1 MAYFATLNESN
12 IVIRVESINNVVI
25 LDDDDVEQEQL
36 GIDFLI
42 SLYGAGN
49 YKQTSYNRNIRKNFA
64 GIGDTYDTTRD
75 AFIPP
80 KPYASWTLVEDT
92 CLWEAPVAYPDDDK
106 YYEWNEAIT
115 NWDIPPQ
122 PYASWTLNDNNH
134 WQPPVTYPNDGKD
147 YEWDE
152 ATTNWV
158 ERE

>member
-12 IVIRVESINNVVI
+12 IVIRVEAINNVVI

-49 YKQTSYNRNIRKNFA
+49 YKQTSYNGSIRKNYA
-64 GIGDTYDTTRD
+64 GIGYTYDSERD

-80 KPYASWTLVEDT
+80 KVSENWPLNNTT
-92 CLWEAPVAYPDDDK
+92 CLWEPPIAYPDDGK
-106 YYEWNEAIT
+106 IYKWNEDAY
-115 NWDIPPQ
+115 Q
-122 PYASWTLNDNNH
+122 ADNNNG
-134 WQPPVTYPNDGKD
+134 W
-147 YEWDE
+147 E
-152 ATTNWV
+152 